1 MLPENVVKLC
11 PADRVRQDAE
21 AIASIYRNLGTAS
34 AEQIVTRALAEL
46 ALTMATLAEQVRA
59 RDLADLA
66 RQLRKLQVMGENLGM
81 LSLGQVAN
89 DLRVCL
95 ERGDATA
102 FSAVWARLIRIA
114 ERSLAV
120 DRDLMDRSTS

>member
-66 RQLRKLQVMGENLGM
+66 RQLRKLQAMGENLGM